1 METKKTNR
9 ANLEPNHRTRFFVG
23 LIVSL
28 SLTWLAFEYKSY
40 NHNTTE
46 LDSGI
51 TLSTED
57 DIVIQTQRILTPPPP
72 PPISSTIFIPVDDN
86 IPTPDFYFNP
96 ETKPEDIIEDYP
108 IRNATEVEDDEAI
121 PVVLLE
127 EYPEFI
133 GGESARIQYLK
144 FNVKYPEIAN
154 EIGIQGTVHLEFVVE
169 KDGKITHVKVIR
181 GVSPEVDAEAL
192 RVVGNMPPW
201 KPGKQRGREVRVVF
215 NMPIKFVLQ

>member
-108 IRNATEVEDDEAI
+108 ISNATEVEDDEAI

-144 FNVKYPEIAN
+144 SNVKYPEIAN